1 MNYKVTLTVAAI
13 AAAAFLAMGSAIPAI
28 QQAFA
33 AGSSSSAATGDPL
46 GTASSG
52 SGSNTDDRTQGS
64 AASAGAFQTRGAGGD
79 SCETRNIFA
88 DDGGCSE
95 AD

>member
-13 AAAAFLAMGSAIPAI
+13 AAAAFLAIGSAIPGI

-33 AGSSSSAATGDPL
+33 SGSASSASTGDPL
-46 GTASSG
+46 GTASSA
-52 SGSNTDDRTQGS
+52 SGSNAFDRTSGS
-64 AASAGAFQTRGAGGD
+64 SSSAGAFGSRSAGGD
-79 SCETRNIFA
+79 DCQIGSARA
-88 DDGGCSE
+88 DDGGCSN